1 MTVKTLL
8 VDDSI
13 DTLEVLSLHFGG
25 YTDIE
30 IVATA
35 RNMQETLDICSSQP
49 VELISID
56 IQLGTENG
64 FDLCKKIREKLPH
77 IFITM
82 CSMEFDSEYQRRATD
97 AGAHYFLAKPVSFTD
112 ISHLMLSYIQ
122 FHSKLKLGNQDSGSL
137 DALFDYIVHTSSNAL
152 GGQNH

>member
-13 DTLEVLSLHFGG
+13 DTLEVLSLYFGG
-25 YTDIE
+25 YPDIE

-35 RNMQETLDICSSQP
+35 RNMQETLDICNTQP

-97 AGAHYFLAKPVSFTD
+97 AGAHYFLPKPVSFTD
-112 ISHLMLSYIQ
+112 ISHLMLAYRE
-122 FHSKLKLGNQDSGSL
+122 FHSRPKLAGQDSSSL
-137 DALFDYIVHTSSNAL
+137 DALFDYIVQPSGNDL
-152 GGQNH
+152 DRQN